1 MKKSTSLGENVAT
14 SKQTS
19 IKTSLHVTQPNST
32 CRQIERYRLEVYSQ
46 STAPGIVI
54 GTGNVGS
61 KLLYTADDINTYL
74 SRNGGVDWIEAHENQ
89 FLSSVFIKV

>member
-1 MKKSTSLGENVAT
+1 MHPLLRDTF
-14 SKQTS
+14 
-19 IKTSLHVTQPNST
+19 VTQ
-32 CRQIERYRLEVYSQ
+32 EVYSQ

-74 SRNGGVDWIEAHENQ
+74 SRNGGVDWIEALVDICSTNGDSYGI
-89 FLSSVFIKV
+89 F